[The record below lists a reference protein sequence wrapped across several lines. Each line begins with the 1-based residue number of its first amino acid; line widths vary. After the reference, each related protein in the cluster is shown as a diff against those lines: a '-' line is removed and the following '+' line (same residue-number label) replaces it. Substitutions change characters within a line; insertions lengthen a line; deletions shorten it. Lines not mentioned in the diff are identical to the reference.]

1 MVASATTR
9 TFRRF
14 ETSQDETRGVSM
26 LDWLSYDVKHA
37 LRGLRRD
44 RAFTAVALL
53 SIGLGVGA
61 NSAIFSLVD
70 QALFRRLPVREPEQL
85 VLLNWKGT
93 FVGSGWGS
101 GNLLP
106 HPMFRQLLAENT
118 VFDGV
123 FARHPVTVHLALA
136 GSAEPVG
143 ADVVSGGY
151 FGVLGVP
158 AALGRVFDE
167 SDDVTPEA
175 HPVVVLSYDFWKN
188 RLGARA
194 DAVGQTVSVNSYP
207 MTIVGVAAQG
217 FRGIDFGEVP
227 SLFVPLMM
235 KKRATPEFDWLD
247 DKRGRFLHVFGRLK
261 PGVSH
266 EAAAA
271 ALQPWFKAMLAAD
284 TQDPSWPVVK
294 EEERAKFLAASLE
307 LLPAGSGRSDL
318 RGRLE
323 QPLFVLLAAT
333 TLVLLLACLN
343 VANLSL
349 ARAYARRSETALRLA
364 VGASR
369 GRILRGLLVQSAIL
383 ASLGALVGML
393 MAPLV
398 TAGLMSFLPEAV
410 DLSPTVNPRVF
421 TFALLVALGTGLLFG
436 LVPAL
441 HASRTPPGFSL
452 KESSRTLAGGL
463 GLRKALV
470 AGQVGLALVLLVGAG
485 LFVRTL
491 SNLRSRG
498 PGFATTN
505 LLGFYVDPPRSG
517 YDGPQSRALLRRL
530 VDSLRELPE
539 VQSAALSASDL
550 LGPGSWNTRFTVD
563 AADRRFVAEDAVH
576 CNAVDPHFFE
586 TLGVRVTEG
595 RNFDERDAHDD
606 PKRGFR
612 SAIVNERFARR
623 YFPDESP
630 LGSRMA
636 FGTAPNAVTNIEI
649 VGVVPTFSRRARGLR
664 DPEEQAFFPFLEST
678 IGGSMLYVRTR
689 VPSAAAFASMR
700 AAVRGIDPAL
710 PIGELRTLDDQ
721 LDRALQNERLLAV
734 LATAFAGL
742 AILLAVVGLYGV
754 TSFVVTRRTREIG
767 IRMALGATRGAALR
781 LVIRDTAFMVVT
793 GVLVA
798 VPVVW
803 ALGRLVESQ
812 LFGVGATDAATIAA
826 AAALM
831 GAAALA
837 ATALPARRA
846 TTLNPVEAL
855 RYE

>member
-1 MVASATTR
+1 
-9 TFRRF
+9 
-14 ETSQDETRGVSM
+14 M
-26 LDWLSYDVKHA
+26 LERLLYDVKHA

-44 RAFTAVALL
+44 RAFTSVALL

-70 QALFRRLPVREPEQL
+70 QALFRRLPVREPDAL

-93 FVGSGWGS
+93 FVGTGWGS
-101 GNLLP
+101 ANLLP
-106 HPMFRQLLAENT
+106 HPMFRQIAAENT

-123 FARHPVTVHLALA
+123 FARHPATVHLALE
-136 GSAEPVG
+136 GSAEPVQ
-143 ADVVSGGY
+143 ADIVSGTY
-151 FGVLGVP
+151 FQVLGVRP
-158 AALGRVFDE
+158 ALGRVLDE
-167 SDDVTPEA
+167 SDDVTPQG
-175 HPVVVLSYDFWKN
+175 HPVVVLSYDFWQN
-188 RLGARA
+188 RMGGRT
-194 DAVGQTVSVNSYP
+194 DVVGRTVRVNSYP
-207 MTIVGVAAQG
+207 MTIAGVAAQG
-217 FRGIDFGEVP
+217 FRGIDFGEVT

-235 KKRATPEFDWLD
+235 KKQATPEFDWLD

-261 PGVSH
+261 PGVTR
-266 EAAAA
+266 EGATA
-271 ALQPWFKAMLAAD
+271 ALQPWFKAMLVAD

-294 EEERAKFLAASLE
+294 EEERTKFLAASLE
-307 LLPAGSGRSDL
+307 LLPAGAGRSDL
-318 RGRLE
+318 RRRLE

-333 TLVLLLACLN
+333 GLVLLLACLN

-369 GRILRGLLVQSAIL
+369 WRIVRELLVQSAIL
-383 ASLGALVGML
+383 AFLGALAGMV
-393 MAPLV
+393 MAPAV
-398 TAGLMSFLPEAV
+398 TSGLISFLPEAV
-410 DLSPTVNPRVF
+410 DLSPSVNARVF
-421 TFALLVALGTGLLFG
+421 SFALLVALGTGLLFG

-470 AGQVGLALVLLVGAG
+470 VGQIGLALVLLVGAG

-505 LLGFYVDPPRSG
+505 LLAFFVDPPRSG

-539 VQSAALSASDL
+539 VESAALSASDL
-550 LGPGSWNTRFTVD
+550 LGPGSWNTPLTVD
-563 AADRRFVAEDAVH
+563 ADRRFVAEDDVH
-576 CNAVDPHFFE
+576 LNAVDPRFFE
-586 TLGVRVTEG
+586 TLGVRVVEG
-595 RNFDERDAHDD
+595 RNFDDRDAHED

-623 YFPDESP
+623 YFPDRSP
-630 LGSRMA
+630 LGAWIA
-636 FGTAPNAVTNIEI
+636 FGAAPNVETTIEI

-664 DPEEQAFFPFLEST
+664 DPEEQAFFPFFEGT
-678 IGGSMLYVRTR
+678 IGASMLYVRTR

-700 AAVRGIDPAL
+700 AAVRRIDPAL
-710 PIGELRTLDDQ
+710 PIAELRTLDDQ

-767 IRMALGATRGAALR
+767 IRMALGATRGSALW
-781 LVIRDTAFMVVT
+781 LVVRDTAAMVIA
-793 GVLVA
+793 GVAMA

-803 ALGRLVESQ
+803 GLGRLVESQ
-812 LFGVGATDAATIAA
+812 LFGVGATDAATIVA
-826 AAALM
+826 AAALIA
-831 GAAALA
+831 GAAIA

>member
-1 MVASATTR
+1 MR
-9 TFRRF
+9 
-14 ETSQDETRGVSM
+14 
-26 LDWLSYDVKHA
+26 
-37 LRGLRRD
+37 
-44 RAFTAVALL
+44 
-53 SIGLGVGA
+53 
-61 NSAIFSLVD
+61 
-70 QALFRRLPVREPEQL
+70 
-85 VLLNWKGT
+85 
-93 FVGSGWGS
+93 
-101 GNLLP
+101 
-106 HPMFRQLLAENT
+106 
-118 VFDGV
+118 
-123 FARHPVTVHLALA
+123 
-136 GSAEPVG
+136 
-143 ADVVSGGY
+143 
-151 FGVLGVP
+151 
-158 AALGRVFDE
+158 
-167 SDDVTPEA
+167 
-175 HPVVVLSYDFWKN
+175 
-188 RLGARA
+188 
-194 DAVGQTVSVNSYP
+194 VNSYP

-217 FRGIDFGEVP
+217 FRGIDFGEVT

-235 KKRATPEFDWLD
+235 KKQATPEFDWLD
-247 DKRGRFLHVFGRLK
+247 DRRGRFLHVFGRLK
-261 PGVSH
+261 PGVTR
-266 EAAAA
+266 EAATA
-271 ALQPWFKAMLAAD
+271 ALQPWFKAMLVAD

-294 EEERAKFLAASLE
+294 EEERTKFLAASLE
-307 LLPAGSGRSDL
+307 LLSAAAGRSDL
-318 RGRLE
+318 RRRLE

-333 TLVLLLACLN
+333 GLVLLLACLN

-369 GRILRGLLVQSAIL
+369 GSIVRELLVQSAIL
-383 ASLGALVGML
+383 AFLGALAGMV
-393 MAPLV
+393 MAPAV
-398 TAGLMSFLPEAV
+398 TSGLISFLPEAV
-410 DLSPTVNPRVF
+410 DLSPSVNPRVF
-421 TFALLVALGTGLLFG
+421 SFALLVALGTGLLFG

-470 AGQVGLALVLLVGAG
+470 VGQIGLALVLLVGAG

-505 LLGFYVDPPRSG
+505 LLAFFVDPPRSG

-539 VQSAALSASDL
+539 VESAALSASDL
-550 LGPGSWNTRFTVD
+550 LGPGSWNTPLTVD
-563 AADRRFVAEDAVH
+563 ADRRFVAEDEVH
-576 CNAVDPHFFE
+576 LNAVDPRFFE
-586 TLGVRVTEG
+586 TLGVRVVEG
-595 RNFDERDAHDD
+595 RNFDDRDAHED

-623 YFPDESP
+623 YFPDRSP
-630 LGSRMA
+630 LGARIA
-636 FGTAPNAVTNIEI
+636 FGAAPNVETTIEI

-664 DPEEQAFFPFLEST
+664 DPEEQAFFPFFEGT
-678 IGGSMLYVRTR
+678 IGASMLYVRTR

-700 AAVRGIDPAL
+700 AAVRRIDPAL
-710 PIGELRTLDDQ
+710 PIAELRTLDDQ

-767 IRMALGATRGAALR
+767 IRMALGATRGAALW
-781 LVIRDTAFMVVT
+781 LVVRDTAAMVIA
-793 GVLVA
+793 GVAMA

-803 ALGRLVESQ
+803 GLGRLVENQ

-826 AAALM
+826 AAALIAV
-831 GAAALA
+831 AAIA